1 MSPVDHAPS
10 RPSDCGVYRPP
21 RAVREENQNDG
32 RVHAA
37 GAGPFGIGSPKP
49 REKIGVKLYGRVRNY
64 FAVLTPPFTSEYET
78 ITVFDVPSVM
88 FPIET
93 VFSMVNMPL

>member
-1 MSPVDHAPS
+1 MHQVGQAIAAFTGRPEPSAKRTRTMVGCMLLAPGHS
-10 RPSDCGVYRPP
+10 ALGP
-21 RAVREENQNDG
+21 Q
-32 RVHAA
+32 AA
-37 GAGPFGIGSPKP
+37 RKV
-49 REKIGVKLYGRVRNY
+49 GVKLYGRVRNY